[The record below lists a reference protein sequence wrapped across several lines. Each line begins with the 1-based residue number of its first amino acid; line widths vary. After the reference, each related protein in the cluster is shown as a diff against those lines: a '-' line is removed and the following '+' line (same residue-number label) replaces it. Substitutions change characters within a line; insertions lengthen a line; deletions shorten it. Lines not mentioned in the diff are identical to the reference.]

1 MKNLIALTTFTSAVL
16 LSIPAGIFISKA
28 VNPKNRKMEI
38 ENADVKDFDDSLRN
52 FHPNKGE

>member
-1 MKNLIALTTFTSAVL
+1 MKNLIALTTFTSAIL

-28 VNPKNRKMEI
+28 INPKNRKI
-38 ENADVKDFDDSLRN
+38 EFENTEVKDFDDSLRN

>member
-16 LSIPAGIFISKA
+16 LSIPAGIFISKTI
-28 VNPKNRKMEI
+28 NPKNRKMEI